1 MVEAVSDEEGYLKKE
16 DSQGSFLFGSGFAL
30 LSGLLVM
37 AIGFTVPLDPFGF
50 WNVVIIALS
59 LPVVAGS
66 LVIKWKGSGKK
77 AMAKGAM
84 TILVIGGIVMVGV
97 TIWFISVLNSL
108 GN

>member
-1 MVEAVSDEEGYLKKE
+1 MEEEVSNEESNLKKE
-16 DSQGSFLFGSGFAL
+16 DSQGSFLLGSGFAL
-30 LSGLLVM
+30 LSGLVVM

-50 WNVVIIALS
+50 WNIVIIALS
-59 LPVVAGS
+59 LPVVAGT

-77 AMAKGAM
+77 TMAKGAM
-84 TILVIGGIVMVGV
+84 TTLLIGGIVMIGV

>member
-30 LSGLLVM
+30 LSGLLIM
-37 AIGFTVPLDPFGF
+37 GIGFTVPLDPFGF

-77 AMAKGAM
+77 SMAKGAM
-84 TILVIGGIVMVGV
+84 MILVIGGIVMVGV

-108 GN
+108 GS

>member
-1 MVEAVSDEEGYLKKE
+1 MEEAVSDEESNQKIE

-30 LSGLLVM
+30 LSGLVVM
-37 AIGFTVPLDPFGF
+37 GIGFTVPLDQFGF

-84 TILVIGGIVMVGV
+84 TILVIGGIVMIGV
-97 TIWFISVLNSL
+97 TIWFISILNSL

>member
-1 MVEAVSDEEGYLKKE
+1 MEEAVSDEGSNLKKE
-16 DSQGSFLFGSGFAL
+16 ESQGSFLFGSGFAL
-30 LSGLLVM
+30 LSGFVVM

-50 WNVVIIALS
+50 WNIVIIALS

-84 TILVIGGIVMVGV
+84 TILVIGGIVMIGV
-97 TIWFISVLNSL
+97 AMWFISVLNSL

>member
-1 MVEAVSDEEGYLKKE
+1 
-16 DSQGSFLFGSGFAL
+16 
-30 LSGLLVM
+30 M

-77 AMAKGAM
+77 SMAKGAM
-84 TILVIGGIVMVGV
+84 MILVIGGIVMVGV

-108 GN
+108 GNQRTNQPVEGALIGILSANTMLSSQNL

>member
-1 MVEAVSDEEGYLKKE
+1 MEEEVSNEESNLKKE

-30 LSGLLVM
+30 LSGLVVM

-50 WNVVIIALS
+50 WNIVIIALS
-59 LPVVAGS
+59 LPVVAGT

-77 AMAKGAM
+77 TMAKGAM
-84 TILVIGGIVMVGV
+84 TILLIGGIVMIGV

>member
-1 MVEAVSDEEGYLKKE
+1 MEEAVSDEGSNLKKE
-16 DSQGSFLFGSGFAL
+16 ESQGSFLFGSGFAL
-30 LSGLLVM
+30 LSGIVVM

-50 WNVVIIALS
+50 WNIVIIALS

-84 TILVIGGIVMVGV
+84 TILVIGGIVMIGV
-97 TIWFISVLNSL
+97 AMWFISVLNSL

>member
-1 MVEAVSDEEGYLKKE
+1 MEETASHEEGSQELE
-16 DSQGSFLFGSGFAL
+16 GSQGSVLFGSGFAF

-37 AIGFTVPLDPFGF
+37 GIGFTVPLDPFGF

-66 LVIKWKGSGKK
+66 LVIKWKRSGNTAK
-77 AMAKGAM
+77 AKGAM
-84 TILVIGGIVMVGV
+84 TILVIGGIVMIGV

-108 GN
+108 GS

>member
-1 MVEAVSDEEGYLKKE
+1 MEEEVSNEESNQKKE
-16 DSQGSFLFGSGFAL
+16 DSQGSFLFGSGVAL
-30 LSGLLVM
+30 LSGLVVM

-50 WNVVIIALS
+50 WNIVIIALS
-59 LPVVAGS
+59 LPVVAGT

-77 AMAKGAM
+77 TMAKGAM
-84 TILVIGGIVMVGV
+84 TILLIGGIVMIGV